1 MILSDF
7 NVFIQ
12 RAMVSSRKLQKTD
25 LVAQFTWAIA
35 GWEHHENV
43 LLGTNAWTKI
53 NGLWDIGDRPLR
65 YLLDLQPQHNAH
77 NDFNGNVEQRDR
89 THRGVNLFT
98 HQRCDKQDKVPQP
111 VEDDQRHDVVE
122 FKHQRRKEKTP

>member
-1 MILSDF
+1 MMILSDF

-35 GWEHHENV
+35 GGEHHENV

-53 NGLWDIGDRPLR
+53 NGLWGIGDRLLWD
-65 YLLDLQPQHNAH
+65 LLDLRPQQNTH

-89 THRGVNLFT
+89 THRPVNLFT
-98 HQRCDKQDKVPQP
+98 QQRCGK
-111 VEDDQRHDVVE
+111 
-122 FKHQRRKEKTP
+122 